1 MLRPAVVPVIS
12 MSRNNISFT
21 NNKLFQ
27 ICFISFAVGGV
38 VAMLCERKL
47 HRIVDQVGGRLPMN
61 RYRIAGFFFTLSAL
75 FFVLSVI
82 FCFR

>member
-1 MLRPAVVPVIS
+1 MALLPEKSEIFE
-12 MSRNNISFT
+12 NIT
-21 NNKLFQ
+21 HIIWARCIK

>member
-1 MLRPAVVPVIS
+1 MVKIVDQI
-12 MSRNNISFT
+12 IF
-21 NNKLFQ
+21 FQ